1 MEEGETSGPSE
12 PAPAAASSSTAPTS
26 EASSSK
32 GMALLKG
39 FDMTQTVEL
48 GGQRWEFTGGV
59 LGSGAF
65 GVVLDA
71 RSVGTDERAAV
82 KVLDVDSMSP
92 WQERQSKSE
101 VELWSSLQHPSIVRF
116 YGRAQLRNL
125 LLLFSEPLDG
135 GELMDHITQCETFVE
150 TEVASIMR
158 QLLGAVAHMHEQR
171 ICHRDIKPQN
181 VVCAEKPEVEG
192 GEWRVKLCDFGHA
205 KRIDDTSAGD
215 MTLMHTPCGSHQYAA
230 PEVTTRAQHEGR
242 PAYTLAVDLWGLG
255 CILHMLLSGERP
267 PKGAAPQFTSR
278 AWLSVSTDA
287 RDLLRRLM
295 MFAPAAR
302 PTASQ
307 ALQHQW
313 LSTARRTPL
322 QTPRVASRPSLP
334 RVVAHAW
341 WSERVPQ
348 PAASVDGSYEAAQQE
363 AALLTAVRTI
373 ATLPAAVGP
382 GRSTFAP
389 LDQPPTGL
397 ASEPSPPAGAGLLA
411 NLPGPAPVATAAAT
425 TTHTDMDIDAV
436 GPADSDGPEGPAG
449 PLAPVKFASAAAPST
464 TALVPAA
471 PRVPPLD
478 EDAGGGFVSTSRSAD
493 STPAHPPPR
502 GLAAGELTDEAAP
515 FEAARPRLSSAP
527 AHPGA
532 TSAGQASFGGRPAGS
547 SEQPHALDLARMLP
561 PGGLPRDYRSTSL
574 DSSTSL
580 ISPASTATVVDAA
593 SRGPGSAVGVG
604 QASSGMLRRRRAD
617 EEGSVCSVDSCPSST
632 GNSSC
637 PRLYTSSEYTPSVAS
652 NESPAELAGA
662 DHHQM
667 RLTQPAGSEPFKRR
681 RHSSWEASSFAAP
694 AGLAP
699 GRRGG
704 GKDPPRGPTD
714 PPR

>member
-1 MEEGETSGPSE
+1 
-12 PAPAAASSSTAPTS
+12 
-26 EASSSK
+26 
-32 GMALLKG
+32 MALLKG

-71 RSVGTDERAAV
+71 RSVGTEERAAV

-150 TEVASIMR
+150 SEVASIMR
-158 QLLGAVAHMHEQR
+158 QLLGAVGHMHEQR

-181 VVCAEKPEVEG
+181 VVCAEKPEAGG

-205 KRIDDTSAGD
+205 KRIDDTSDGD

-230 PEVTTRAQHEGR
+230 PEVTTRALHEGR
-242 PAYTLAVDLWGLG
+242 PAYTMAVDLWGVG
-255 CILHMLLSGERP
+255 CIMHMLLSGERP
-267 PKGAAPQFTSR
+267 PKGVAPQFTSR
-278 AWLSVSTDA
+278 AWLSVSSDA

-302 PTASQ
+302 PTAAQ

-348 PAASVDGSYEAAQQE
+348 PAAAVDGSYEAAQQE

-373 ATLPAAVGP
+373 ATLPTAVGP

-389 LDQPPTGL
+389 VDQAPTAL
-397 ASEPSPPAGAGLLA
+397 TPEPSEPAGLGLLA
-411 NLPGPAPVATAAAT
+411 NPPGPSPVTTAAAT
-425 TTHTDMDIDAV
+425 TTHTDVDMDAA
-436 GPADSDGPEGPAG
+436 GPTDFVRRMGPAG
-449 PLAPVKFASAAAPST
+449 PLAPATIASAAASST
-464 TALVPAA
+464 TA
-471 PRVPPLD
+471 RVPSAPGVPRLD
-478 EDAGGGFVSTSRSAD
+478 EDAETGFVSTSRSAD
-493 STPAHPPPR
+493 ST
-502 GLAAGELTDEAAP
+502 L
-515 FEAARPRLSSAP
+515 
-527 AHPGA
+527 
-532 TSAGQASFGGRPAGS
+532 
-547 SEQPHALDLARMLP
+547 MLP
-561 PGGLPRDYRSTSL
+561 PGGLPRDYRAASL

-580 ISPASTATVVDAA
+580 ISPASTATIVDAA

-604 QASSGMLRRRRAD
+604 QACSGTMRRWRAD
-617 EEGSVCSVDSCPSST
+617 EEGSACSVDSCPSST

-652 NESPAELAGA
+652 NESPAELVGA
-662 DHHQM
+662 DYDQM
-667 RLTQPAGSEPFKRR
+667 RLAQPTGSEPFKRR
-681 RHSSWEASSFAAP
+681 RHSSWEAASLAAP
-694 AGLAP
+694 AGAAP
-699 GRRGG
+699 SGQGSG
-704 GKDPPRGPTD
+704 SDPPRGLRD